1 MHVYTTPYELK
12 CKQKLNDMQEYDKN
26 GKEKAKKE
34 YRCKDAYEKKRAEA
48 AAPALSANPSAGT

>member
-1 MHVYTTPYELK
+1 
-12 CKQKLNDMQEYDKN
+12 MQEYDKN